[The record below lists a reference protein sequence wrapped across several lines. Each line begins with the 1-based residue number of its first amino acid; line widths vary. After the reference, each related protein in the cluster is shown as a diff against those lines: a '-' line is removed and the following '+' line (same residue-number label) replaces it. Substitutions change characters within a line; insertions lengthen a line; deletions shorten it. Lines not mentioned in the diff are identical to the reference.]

1 MPNGRVVLIWA
12 CWGLLGAGTAAT
24 ACAHHAFIAQYDDTR
39 PVSLSGVVVKVEWL
53 NPHAY
58 FYVDVTEE
66 ATGEI
71 VNWACELTSP
81 VGLMRRG
88 WTRNSLRIGDEVRV
102 EGSLARDGSTSLS
115 AESVVLAETGR
126 RLFFGANEEQRR

>member
-1 MPNGRVVLIWA
+1 MPGRRVRLIQA
-12 CWGLLGAGTAAT
+12 LCGLLATGAAAT
-24 ACAHHAFIAQYDDTR
+24 ASAHHAFIAQYDDTR

-88 WTRNSLRIGDEVRV
+88 WTRNSLRIGDEVTV
-102 EGSLARDGSTSLS
+102 DGPQARDGSASLS
-115 AESVVLAETGR
+115 AESVVLAESGR
-126 RLFFGANEEQRR
+126 RLFFGVNEERGR

>member
-1 MPNGRVVLIWA
+1 MEGRQVQLLGA
-12 CWGLLGAGTAAT
+12 LCGLLGAGMAAT
-24 ACAHHAFIAQYDDTR
+24 ASSHHAFIAQYDDSR
-39 PVSLSGVVVKVEWL
+39 PVALSGVVVKVEWL

-58 FYVDVTEE
+58 FYIDVTEE

-88 WTRNSLRIGDEVRV
+88 WTRNSLRIGDAVTV
-102 EGSLARDGSTSLS
+102 QGPLARDGSASLS
-115 AESVVLAETGR
+115 AETVVLAETGR
-126 RLFFGANEEQRR
+126 RLFFGTNEEQGR

>member
-1 MPNGRVVLIWA
+1 MPGRRVRLVRAL
-12 CWGLLGAGTAAT
+12 CGLLGAGTAA
-24 ACAHHAFIAQYDDTR
+24 AASAHHAFVAQYDDSR
-39 PVSLSGVVVKVEWL
+39 PGSLSGVVVKVEWL

-58 FYVDVTEE
+58 FFVDVTEE
-66 ATGEI
+66 ATGEV

-88 WTRNSLRIGDEVRV
+88 WTRNSLRIGDEVTV
-102 EGSLARDGSTSLS
+102 EGPLARDGSATLS

-126 RLFFGANEEQRR
+126 RLFFGTNEEQGR

>member
-1 MPNGRVVLIWA
+1 MPGRRVRIIRAL
-12 CWGLLGAGTAAT
+12 CGLLSAGASAT
-24 ACAHHAFIAQYDDTR
+24 ATAHHAFIAQYDDSR
-39 PVSLSGVVVKVEWL
+39 PVSLSGVVVKVDWL

-58 FYVDVTEE
+58 FYLDVTEK

-88 WTRNSLRIGDEVRV
+88 WTRNSLRIGDEVTV
-102 EGSLARDGSTSLS
+102 EGPLARDGSASLS
-115 AESVVLAETGR
+115 AESVVLVETGR
-126 RLFFGANEEQRR
+126 RLFFGTNEEQGR

>member
-1 MPNGRVVLIWA
+1 MWA
-12 CWGLLGAGTAAT
+12 LWGFLSAGSAAT
-24 ACAHHAFIAQYDDTR
+24 ACAHHAFIAQYDDAR

-58 FYVDVTEE
+58 FYVDVTQE

-88 WTRNSLRIGDEVRV
+88 WTRNSLKIGDLVTV
-102 EGSLARDGSTSLS
+102 EGPLARDGSASLS
-115 AESVVLAETGR
+115 AESVVLVDSGT
-126 RLFFGANEEQRR
+126 RLFFGTNEEQGR